1 MLIAQTHN
9 MDVPNVRRSEYQL
22 LDIQDVSAIVPLVRE
37 NLLMRCQGF
46 LNLMDADGTPKDD
59 VKVPETDIGKEVLG
73 AFEEG
78 KDLMVTIIAS
88 MGRPLFPGLPNC
100 RIRLLTFGSGV
111 ADEEQAISWK
121 EAPQAN

>member
-1 MLIAQTHN
+1 MT
-9 MDVPNVRRSEYQL
+9 
-22 LDIQDVSAIVPLVRE
+22 
-37 NLLMRCQGF
+37 CQGF

-88 MGRPLFPGLPNC
+88 MGRSFTFSGSPTC
-100 RIRLLTFGSGV
+100 RIRSLMFGSNFQMRSRLSPGKRLHRRTRLSPRFP
-111 ADEEQAISWK
+111 AHTHPAYPSK
-121 EAPQAN
+121 TPPA